1 MLATR
6 GILNLRVALL
16 MLVCSG
22 LMPTLVSAQ
31 QTGSSHTAILAEA
44 ARKNWELRITLPSG
58 EQFQGP
64 ADSFFDSARNVPLNS
79 QISDQLLRIERMVTN
94 RSASMRGALIGAG
107 VGLLGAVAVA
117 IPFCEYATER
127 DCPNGVRLGLTGL
140 SVGAITGALA
150 GGLFSGEK
158 WLVVW
163 PDTAEL
169 K

>member
-44 ARKNWELRITLPSG
+44 ARKNWELRIT
-58 EQFQGP
+58 
-64 ADSFFDSARNVPLNS
+64 
-79 QISDQLLRIERMVTN
+79 
-94 RSASMRGALIGAG
+94 LIGAG